1 MRVCS
6 ASTAACSPTRRSVLD
21 VSSLLSADAVIVAWG
36 QSATI
41 VAMPLRVRYKK
52 NLIIDIFIKNK
63 LIFWCLNAFRNVH
76 ALWLYACRRANAST
90 RCHKRKAH

>member
-63 LIFWCLNAFRNVH
+63 LIFLVFKRVSQCTCILVMCL
-76 ALWLYACRRANAST
+76 
-90 RCHKRKAH
+90 